1 MQTGDRRVELKG
13 PGRVR
18 GGIVVAGILVLAV
31 IAAPA
36 IAADPNRV
44 GGPPGGPPGQQ
55 GKPDKVKEPKD
66 LITVT
71 GTISVTTD
79 ADGAAVYR
87 VAANGRTWDLQA
99 GPRWFHGDRHPLRA
113 LVGKTVTI
121 TGETASGSGR
131 IDVHAVDGKML
142 REAGRP
148 PWAGGW
154 KRVGEAHPGW
164 SQDKADR
171 FKARFGDCFPP
182 GLCKKGDH
190 AD

>member
-1 MQTGDRRVELKG
+1 MQTGERGVGLKG

-18 GGIVVAGILVLAV
+18 GAIVVAGILVLAV

-36 IAADPNRV
+36 IAADPNRA
-44 GGPPGGPPGQQ
+44 GGPLGGPPGQQ
-55 GKPDKVKEPKD
+55 GKPDKVKEPTE
-66 LITVT
+66 LVTVT
-71 GTISVTTD
+71 GTVSVTTD

-87 VAANGRTWDLQA
+87 VSASGSTWDLQA
-99 GPRWFHGDRHPLRA
+99 GPRWFHGDKHPLKA
-113 LVGKTVTI
+113 YVGKSVTI
-121 TGETASGSGR
+121 TGETASGSAK
-131 IDVHAVDGKML
+131 INVHSVDGKML

-154 KRVGEAHPGW
+154 KHVGETHPGW

-182 GLCKKGDH
+182 GLCKKGDQ